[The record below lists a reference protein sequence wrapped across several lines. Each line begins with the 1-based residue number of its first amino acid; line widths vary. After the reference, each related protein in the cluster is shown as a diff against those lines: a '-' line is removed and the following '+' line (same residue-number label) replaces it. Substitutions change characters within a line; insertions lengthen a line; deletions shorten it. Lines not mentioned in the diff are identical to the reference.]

1 MRKFFGL
8 LALLAL
14 VVVPGAAFAAAAPT
28 PLLPA
33 ELSLALTQQEPVTS
47 QAFTLE
53 TVFQQADHQQSLLI
67 TSQWVC
73 SRSCAPCGNST
84 SGFCPQGSGQCVPN
98 CP

>member
-1 MRKFFGL
+1 MRKLFGL

-14 VVVPGAAFAAAAPT
+14 VVVPGAAFAAAAPA

-33 ELSLALTQQEPVTS
+33 ELSLALMQQEPMTS

-53 TVFQQADHQQSLLI
+53 TVFQQADHQQSLLD
-67 TSQWVC
+67 TTQWVC
-73 SRSCAPCGNST
+73 SRSCTLCGNGP
-84 SGFCPQGSGQCVPN
+84 SGFCPQGSGQCVPS